1 MVIISTHALVLIW
14 IKGELERVI
23 EATERQQGEF
33 TSPVCEQEA
42 RAGPEPLLCT
52 SPLLI
57 ACGMCP
63 SLWKFS
69 LCAFAARLGP
79 SFEEASL

>member
-1 MVIISTHALVLIW
+1 MG
-14 IKGELERVI
+14 GELERVI
-23 EATERQQGEF
+23 EATEGQQGEL

-42 RAGPEPLLCT
+42 RAGPELLLCT

-57 ACGMCP
+57 AHGTCP

-69 LCAFAARLGP
+69 LCAFAAWLGP
-79 SFEEASL
+79 SFEKPSLWISI